1 MNYQELNKA
10 IEKSAVEHLEK
21 YNIEVNVGTKH
32 AAMCGLYNTLMSY
45 LTEEQIDEIVKI
57 HKLEL

>member
-10 IEKSAVEHLEK
+10 IEKKAVKHLIELNIDVTQSAK
-21 YNIEVNVGTKH
+21 Y
-32 AAMCGLYNTLMSY
+32 AAMLGFYGVLTQY
-45 LTEEQIDEIVKI
+45 LTQEQIDKIVKI

>member
-10 IEKSAVEHLEK
+10 IENKAVEHLMES
-21 YNIEVNVGTKH
+21 NIEVTQSTKY
-32 AAMCGLYNTLMSY
+32 AAMLGFYEVLTSY
-45 LTEEQIDEIVKI
+45 LTQEQIDEIVKV

>member
-10 IEKSAVEHLEK
+10 IEMTAVEHLEK

-32 AAMCGLYNTLMSY
+32 AAMCGLYKTMMSY